1 MIQNPLKSN
10 FFKDQ
15 IAVILILGAFVAI
28 IVILASHMITSGKI
42 IDEYTNSN
50 NDTMRTT
57 LSNFYKDINASN
69 LNIFSIIFSLFGAWV
84 GAVLAFYFG
93 AQSLERAHD
102 SLNKAQASINQIV
115 TDSRLSSI
123 TVKQVIDKN
132 QDCRDIKPFT
142 FGSPVTEIV
151 IGAKEKNYTF
161 VMIVN
166 DVKNPTEV
174 YGLLF
179 IDELKNVKSEKD
191 LEKETR
197 TLQEFLDDPQ
207 NNVIDN
213 KVTKQKWPSQPPG
226 VQNFVPTTMDENLAT
241 LQDKMNKKDKSLS
254 VRAVVFE
261 NNKAIATVTQKNISS
276 MIEK

>member
-1 MIQNPLKSN
+1 VIKNPLKSN
-10 FFKDQ
+10 LFKDQ

-28 IVILASHMITSGKI
+28 IVILASHMITTGSI
-42 IDEYTNSN
+42 IDEFKSSQ
-50 NDTMRTT
+50 NDTMRTQ

-69 LNIFSIIFSLFGAWV
+69 LNIFSIIFSLFGAWI

-123 TVKQVIDKN
+123 TVKDVLDKN
-132 QDCRDIKPFT
+132 PDCRDIKPFT
-142 FGSPVTEIV
+142 FRNTIAD
-151 IGAKEKNYTF
+151 IAKGAKEKNYGC

-166 DVKNPTEV
+166 DVENRTEV

-179 IDELKNVKSEKD
+179 LEDLKNLKSEDD
-191 LEKETR
+191 LEKETEK
-197 TLQEFLDDPQ
+197 TLQAFLDE

-213 KVTKQKWPSQPPG
+213 KITKQRWSSQPPG
-226 VQNFVPTTMDENLAT
+226 VQNFIRANMDDNLAT
-241 LQDKMNKKDKSLS
+241 VQEKMNKKDPSLS

-261 NNKAIATVTQKNISS
+261 NNKAIATITSRNING